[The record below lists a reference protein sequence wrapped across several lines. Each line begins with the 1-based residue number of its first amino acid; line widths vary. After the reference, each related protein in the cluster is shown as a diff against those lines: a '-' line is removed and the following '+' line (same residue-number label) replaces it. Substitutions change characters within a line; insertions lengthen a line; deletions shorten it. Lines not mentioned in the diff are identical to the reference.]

1 MASPRTRRVLAEI
14 RTSENNNRCFECGTH
29 NPQWVSVTY
38 GIWICLECSGQHR
51 GLGVHLSFVRSVTM
65 DKWKDSELNKMK
77 AGSNAKAKAFLEDH
91 TDWNSS
97 APIRVKWN
105 TRAAA
110 LYKDK
115 ILTESQGGSWSEET
129 SSAKDFKSTN
139 FPSSSSSSSSSSSA
153 KSRMPPSKSFH
164 NGYESGSSGY
174 QSGGAGGQ
182 PDFNSDGFKRQKEG
196 FFDRKQAENSSRPE
210 HLPPS
215 QGGKYAGF
223 GSSPNPPPRSASTN
237 DFMEYGMGGLTSSLS
252 AFSMGAS
259 KLGGRAAEIGWKFSE
274 VASSKVHEVSGTVKE
289 GQLVNELTS
298 QATNIAGLVGEASKK
313 GWSDL
318 SSLWSGG
325 GRRSDYQPCEDSS
338 LMSQDRS
345 SSGYQQN
352 RSSSISTFHDYNQQ
366 NNEYDEDR
374 EGDSSGWKGFGG
386 NDDKSNSRS
395 SDDWGAGWSGD
406 SPSPKKQT
414 TTAADVKKVSK
425 KPKKASTAASNDDN
439 PLIDFGEASSS
450 SAVAASKKADDDGWG
465 SLEDDAWESLNN

>member
-274 VASSKVHEVSGTVKE
+274 VASSKVHEVSGTV
-289 GQLVNELTS
+289 
-298 QATNIAGLVGEASKK
+298 GEASKK

>member
-1 MASPRTRRVLAEI
+1 MASPRTRRVLAEL
-14 RTSENNNRCFECGTH
+14 RPKEDNNRCFECGTH

-91 TDWNSS
+91 TDWNPS
-97 APIRVKWN
+97 APIRTKWN
-105 TRAAA
+105 CRAAA

-115 ILTESQGGSWSEET
+115 ILVESQGGSWSEET
-129 SSAKDFKSTN
+129 SSAKNFKSTS
-139 FPSSSSSSSSSSSA
+139 FPSSSSSSSSSA
-153 KSRMPPSKSFH
+153 KSRMPPSKSCH
-164 NGYESGSSGY
+164 NGFDSGGSGY
-174 QSGGAGGQ
+174 QSGGAV
-182 PDFNSDGFKRQKEG
+182 DFNSDSFKAQKEG
-196 FFDRKQAENSSRPE
+196 FFSRKQAENSSRPD

-215 QGGKYAGF
+215 QGGKYSGF
-223 GSSPNPPPRSASTN
+223 GNSANPPPRSSSTN
-237 DFMEYGMGGLTSSLS
+237 DFMEYGMSGLTSSLS

-259 KLGGRAAEIGWKFSE
+259 KLGGRVADVGWKFTE
-274 VASSKVHEVSGTVKE
+274 VASSKVQEVSGTVKD

-298 QATNIAGLVGEASKK
+298 QATNIAGMVGEVGKK

-345 SSGYQQN
+345 SMGYQQN

-366 NNEYDEDR
+366 NNEYDD
-374 EGDSSGWKGFGG
+374 GDSGWKGFGG

-406 SPSPKKQT
+406 SPSPK
-414 TTAADVKKVSK
+414 AEAKKASK
-425 KPKKASTAASNDDN
+425 KPKKASAAAAAANDDN
-439 PLIDFGEASSS
+439 LLIDFGDTGSSSS
-450 SAVAASKKADDDGWG
+450 SAAAAAKKSSKRADEDDGWG
-465 SLEDDAWESLNN
+465 KSLEDEAWESLNN